1 MRKTAFIAAI
11 VVCSAQAWAADDAAS
26 GIQKSKDQYMAAFNK
41 GDAGAVAQL
50 YTQQAYVLPPGTPMI
65 TGRSAIQDHWESG
78 FKAGAK
84 NLILNAGKIDRFGDV
99 AREVATYSFE
109 FKDSKIEGKYV
120 GIWKPENGTWKLD
133 TDVWNMD
140 KQ

>member
-50 YTQQAYVLPPGTPMI
+50 YTQQATENKVLVPWVAIATTPQS
-65 TGRSAIQDHWESG
+65 R
-78 FKAGAK
+78 
-84 NLILNAGKIDRFGDV
+84 
-99 AREVATYSFE
+99 
-109 FKDSKIEGKYV
+109 
-120 GIWKPENGTWKLD
+120 
-133 TDVWNMD
+133 
-140 KQ
+140 